1 MFYLI
6 IDRPILKCSL
16 SFSFAT
22 ILDVYHLNIT
32 IVNSCNSNVTVSTNH
47 TFLTY
52 QKFVILVGERY
63 HIKSVSSKDQRI
75 FIRAYNQTTE
85 AALTID
91 GQDEIFVSYSIN
103 QYSYLYYVASGEFV

>member
-52 QKFVILVGERY
+52 QKFVILVDERY